1 MLLNIDGEITLLEL
15 QNINRHN
22 FKERILFYSSSIMI
36 THGLKS
42 GEDYRNLKNIK
53 VCAIINYKGFN
64 NDIKDIIKLKRK
76 NRIFTEKLEFQ
87 IFDLTKVD
95 INDKTKECYELVNLF
110 KNNNL
115 DELTEIIKDKTNE
128 EILEQIK
135 YYNLDSEER
144 VKMENIIDFFEPEEE
159 HYENAYIDGFEIGNK
174 QGISQGKNE
183 GKAEEKLDIA
193 KNMLTE
199 NIDIN
204 LVSKITGLAKNQIEL
219 LK

>member
-76 NRIFTEKLEFQ
+76 NRIFIEKLEFQ

-95 INDKTKECYELVNLF
+95 INDKTKKCYELVNLF

-159 HYENAYIDGFEIGNK
+159 HYENAYINGFEIGNK
-174 QGISQGKNE
+174 QGKREGISQGKNQ
-183 GKAEEKLDIA
+183 EKIDIA
-193 KNMLTE
+193 KNLISK
-199 NIDIN
+199 NVDIDFI
-204 LVSKITGLAKNQIEL
+204 VDVTGLSKEQINVL
-219 LK
+219 I

>member
-36 THGLKS
+36 THGLKG

-95 INDKTKECYELVNLF
+95 IFNKETKYYELVNLF

-174 QGISQGKNE
+174 QGKREGISQGKNQ
-183 GKAEEKLDIA
+183 EKIDIA
-193 KNMLTE
+193 KNLISK
-199 NIDIN
+199 NVDIDFI
-204 LVSKITGLAKNQIEL
+204 VDVTGLSKEQINVL
-219 LK
+219 I